1 MIHCRYA
8 TKHHELR
15 LKGILSEELI
25 FILHYLLRYL
35 QVIILHALFANKPLY
50 FVPFPSQIGKR
61 VTSRNN
67 QDDRGPTDDFT
78 NETST
83 AIDSI
88 I

>member
-1 MIHCRYA
+1 MRINLC
-8 TKHHELR
+8 
-15 LKGILSEELI
+15 I
-25 FILHYLLRYL
+25 F
-35 QVIILHALFANKPLY
+35 A
-50 FVPFPSQIGKR
+50 PFPNQIGKR
-61 VTSRNN
+61 VASPNN